1 MKKKKRGSVNGAS
14 DRLPPP
20 ALALTLAG
28 TNPALVLV
36 VRATKSVTA
45 VLARNIVFQIA
56 LRNDQ
61 GNIIPTVS
69 DYAKVTRGEG
79 QRRDRG
85 ARRARQDKGRPG
97 YR

>member
-1 MKKKKRGSVNGAS
+1 MARPVGY
-14 DRLPPP
+14 PP

-28 TNPALVLV
+28 TNPALVIV
-36 VRATKSVTA
+36 VRAIKSVTA

-56 LRNDQ
+56 LQERP
-61 GNIIPTVS
+61 GNVIFIIC